1 MSYLKRINNNIT
13 AMPVSSRDRATIING
28 PWNSVKAMIVDI
40 SWIVMRVINNYI
52 INERF

>member
-1 MSYLKRINNNIT
+1 
-13 AMPVSSRDRATIING
+13 MPVSSIDKAIIISG
-28 PWNSVKAMIVDI
+28 PLNSVKAMIVDI